1 MPEIHIKV
9 SSVEGKAVP
18 VHGNDIDT
26 DQIIPA
32 RFMKCVTFDGLGE
45 YAFYDVRYDEHGNLK
60 GHPFDDERYK
70 DAGIM
75 IVNSNFGCG
84 SSREHAP
91 QALAR
96 CGIRGIIGESYAEIF
111 AGNCTSMGIPAVTLP
126 ASDIKELVAA
136 VEKDPGMTVRI
147 DLAGGVVVAGPHR
160 YHFEIPSA
168 YKQSLVDG
176 SWDSTAVLLANLEDV
191 KRTVA
196 TLPYLNGF
204 QRAG

>member
-45 YAFYDVRYDEHGNLK
+45 YVFHDVRYDENGNLK
-60 GHPFDDERYK
+60 GHPFDDERYA

-91 QALAR
+91 QALAHY
-96 CGIRGIIGESYAEIF
+96 GIRGIIGESYAEIF

-126 ASDIKELVAA
+126 ASDIKQLVAE

-147 DLAGGVVVAGPHR
+147 DLANGAVIAGPNR
-160 YHFEIPSA
+160 YHFEIPA
-168 YKQSLVDG
+168 AFKKSLIDG
-176 SWDSTAVLLANLEDV
+176 SWDSTAVLLENIDAVE
-191 KRTVA
+191 KTA
-196 TLPYLNGF
+196 ASLPYLNGF
-204 QRAG
+204 RRAG